1 MWYYISKYFYKGS
14 NCMFLSFVLLIVGFV
29 LLVKGADFFV
39 DGSSSIAKFMK
50 IPSIVIGLTIVAFG
64 TSAPEAAVSIIAGIN
79 GSNDIAVGNVIGS
92 NMFNLLVVLG
102 VSAAIK
108 PVSIDGQIIKKDY
121 PFMLLA
127 TIALT
132 VFSFF
137 SFFGGGNG
145 KSISR
150 TEAFILLALMVIF
163 LYSVITSALRT
174 RKENAAALE
183 EDKPKYGILKSII
196 FTVGGLAGII
206 IGGQFVVDSA
216 SDIAIRFGMSETLVG
231 LTIVAIGTSLPELVT
246 SIVAAKKGESDIAIG
261 NVVGSNVFNILFV
274 LAASA
279 AITPMNIN
287 GQSLVDLIILMT
299 VTALTYVFCV
309 TQKKINRPEGI
320 ILVLM
325 YIGYMTY
332 AIVR

>member
-1 MWYYISKYFYKGS
+1 MV
-14 NCMFLSFVLLIVGFV
+14 LSFVLLIVGFI

-39 DGSSSIAKFMK
+39 DGSSSIAKFLK

-108 PVSIDGQIIKKDY
+108 PVNIDGQIIKKEF

-127 TIALT
+127 TLAFLLVSFDAAL
-132 VFSFF
+132 
-137 SFFGGGNG
+137 GNG
-145 KSISR
+145 TDNVISR
-150 TEAFILLALMVIF
+150 NEAFILLILMAIF

-174 RKENAAALE
+174 RKENASALE
-183 EDKPKYGILKSII
+183 EDKPKYGIVKSII

-206 IGGQFVVDSA
+206 IGGQLVVDSA
-216 SDIAIRFGMSETLVG
+216 SDIAISFGMSETLVG
-231 LTIVAIGTSLPELVT
+231 LTIVAVGTSLPELVT

-287 GQSLVDLIILMT
+287 GQSLVDLVILMA

-309 TQKKINRPEGI
+309 TQKKVNRPEGV

-332 AIVR
+332 AIIR

>member
-1 MWYYISKYFYKGS
+1 MII
-14 NCMFLSFVLLIVGFV
+14 LSVALLLAGFV

-39 DGSSSIAKFMK
+39 DGSSSIAKFLK

-64 TSAPEAAVSIIAGIN
+64 TSAPEAAVSIIAGIK

-92 NMFNLLVVLG
+92 NMFNILVVLG

-108 PVSIDGQIIKKDY
+108 PVAIDGQIIKKDY
-121 PFMLLA
+121 PFMLFAALA
-127 TIALT
+127 L
-132 VFSFF
+132 VLFSFF
-137 SFFGGGNG
+137 SFFGGETGN
-145 KSISR
+145 SISR
-150 TEAFILLALMVIF
+150 TEAFILLILMAVF
-163 LYSVITSALRT
+163 LYSVISSALRT

-183 EDKPKYGILKSII
+183 EDKPKYGIVKSIV

-206 IGGQFVVDSA
+206 IGGQLVVDNA
-216 SDIAIRFGMSETLVG
+216 EKIALRLGMSETLVG
-231 LTIVAIGTSLPELVT
+231 LTIVAVGTSLPELVT

-274 LAASA
+274 LAVSA

-287 GQSLVDLIILMT
+287 EQSLVDLIILT
-299 VTALTYVFCV
+299 AVTGLTYVFCV
-309 TQKKINRPEGI
+309 TQKKVNRAEGI

-325 YIGYMTY
+325 YVGYMTY